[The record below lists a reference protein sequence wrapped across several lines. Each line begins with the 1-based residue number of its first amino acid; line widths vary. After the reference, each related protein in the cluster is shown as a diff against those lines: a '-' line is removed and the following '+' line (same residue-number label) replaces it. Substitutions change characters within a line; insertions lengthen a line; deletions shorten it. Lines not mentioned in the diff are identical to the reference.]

1 MICAYDRVYLAQAR
15 ETLGVMLDYAVWDCK
30 LGADEYFALF
40 VTSGL
45 ADRFGRGDPRLVSGM
60 SGVELAWETF
70 ARTHYTENRPRPR
83 YNLNRSKDY
92 WVGWALAHC
101 QWATSLSFRELMR
114 YVPSSRMEG
123 LYSPY
128 HERDERALVEK
139 VVDICR
145 TGKKETN
152 LKAARQR
159 RGLSQS
165 ELAEAAQV
173 PLRTLQQYEQG
184 QKDILKANVA
194 YVVSIA
200 HVLGCPVEDVLD
212 FSGTFRGQAADSLLP
227 GRKY

>member
-1 MICAYDRVYLAQAR
+1 MICAYDRMYLAQAR
-15 ETLGVMLDYAVWDCK
+15 ETLGAMMDYAVWDCK
-30 LGADEYFALF
+30 LAADEFFALF

-45 ADRFGRGDPRLVSGM
+45 ADCFGRGDPKLVSGM

-70 ARTHYTENRPRPR
+70 FRTRFTDDRPRPR
-83 YNLNRSKDY
+83 YNLNRSRDY

-101 QWATSLSFRELMR
+101 QWATSLSFRELTR
-114 YVPSSRMEG
+114 YVPPSRMAG

-128 HERDERALVEK
+128 HERDVKALVEK
-139 VVDICR
+139 VVSICR
-145 TGKKETN
+145 EGKTDTN
-152 LKAARQR
+152 LKAARRR

-194 YVVSIA
+194 YAVSLS
-200 HVLGCPVEDVLD
+200 HVLG
-212 FSGTFRGQAADSLLP
+212 
-227 GRKY
+227 

>member
-1 MICAYDRVYLAQAR
+1 MRGVTDLQMCKIFTYDRLYLPQAR
-15 ETLGVMLDYAVWDCK
+15 ETLGAMLDYVVWDCK

-45 ADRFGRGDPRLVSGM
+45 ADRFGRGDPKLLSGM
-60 SGVELAWETF
+60 SGVEIAWETF
-70 ARTHYTENRPRPR
+70 ARTRYTEDRPRPR
-83 YNLNRSKDY
+83 YNLNRSKEY

-101 QWATSLSFRELMR
+101 QWATSVSFRELTR
-114 YVPSSRMEG
+114 YVPPTRMAG

-128 HERDERALVEK
+128 HERDVQALVER

-152 LKAARQR
+152 LKLARQR
-159 RGLSQS
+159 RGMSQS

-184 QKDILKANVA
+184 QKNILKANVSYA
-194 YVVSIA
+194 VSLA
-200 HVLGCPVEDVLD
+200 HVLGCSVEEILD
-212 FSGTFRGQAADSLLP
+212 
-227 GRKY
+227 YI

>member
-1 MICAYDRVYLAQAR
+1 MIFAYDRIYLAQAR
-15 ETLGVMLDYAVWDCK
+15 ETLGAMLDYAVWDCK

-45 ADRFGRGDPRLVSGM
+45 ADRFGRGDPKLVSGM

-70 ARTHYTENRPRPR
+70 ARTHYTEERPRPR
-83 YNLNRSKDY
+83 YNLNRSKVY

-114 YVPSSRMEG
+114 YVPPSRMEG

-145 TGKKETN
+145 TGKRETN
-152 LKAARQR
+152 LKAARRR

-194 YVVSIA
+194 YVVALA
-200 HVLGCPVEDVLD
+200 HVLGCSVEDVLD
-212 FSGTFRGQAADSLLP
+212 
-227 GRKY
+227 YV

>member
-15 ETLGVMLDYAVWDCK
+15 ETLGAMLDYAVWDCK
-30 LGADEYFALF
+30 LNADEFFALF

-45 ADRFGRGDPRLVSGM
+45 AERFGRGDPKLVSGM

-70 ARTHYTENRPRPR
+70 ARTCYTDERPRPR
-83 YNLNRSKDY
+83 YNLNRSKEY
-92 WVGWALAHC
+92 WVGWSLAHC
-101 QWATSLSFRELMR
+101 QWATSLSFRELTL
-114 YVPSSRMEG
+114 YVPPSRMEG

-128 HERDERALVEK
+128 HERDVRALVEK
-139 VVDICR
+139 IVELYR
-145 TGKKETN
+145 AGKTETN

-184 QKDILKANVA
+184 RKDILKANVA
-194 YVVSIA
+194 YAVSLA
-200 HVLGCPVEDVLD
+200 HVLGCPVEEILEYV
-212 FSGTFRGQAADSLLP
+212 
-227 GRKY
+227 

>member
-1 MICAYDRVYLAQAR
+1 MENYNLILIFSMVNLKDMEDIILKMVSIILVN
-15 ETLGVMLDYAVWDCK
+15 G
-30 LGADEYFALF
+30 LF

-45 ADRFGRGDPRLVSGM
+45 ADRFGRGDPKLVSGM

-70 ARTHYTENRPRPR
+70 SRTRFTDDRPRPR
-83 YNLNRSKDY
+83 YNLNRSRDY

-101 QWATSLSFRELMR
+101 QWATSLSFRELTR
-114 YVPSSRMEG
+114 YVPPSRMAG

-128 HERDERALVEK
+128 HERDVKALVEK
-139 VVDICR
+139 VVSICR
-145 TGKKETN
+145 EGKTDTN
-152 LKAARQR
+152 LKAARRR

-194 YVVSIA
+194 YAVSLS
-200 HVLGCPVEDVLD
+200 HVLGCSVEEILD
-212 FSGTFRGQAADSLLP
+212 
-227 GRKY
+227 YV

>member
-1 MICAYDRVYLAQAR
+1 MICAYDRMYLAQAR
-15 ETLGVMLDYAVWDCK
+15 ETLGAMMDYAVWDCK
-30 LGADEYFALF
+30 LVADEFFALF

-45 ADRFGRGDPRLVSGM
+45 ADCFGRGDPKLVSGM

-70 ARTHYTENRPRPR
+70 FRTRFTDDRPRPR
-83 YNLNRSKDY
+83 YNLNRSRDY

-101 QWATSLSFRELMR
+101 QWATSLSFRELTR
-114 YVPSSRMEG
+114 YVPPSRMAG

-128 HERDERALVEK
+128 HERDVKALVEK
-139 VVDICR
+139 VVSICR
-145 TGKKETN
+145 EGKTDTN
-152 LKAARQR
+152 LKAARRR

-194 YVVSIA
+194 YAVSLS
-200 HVLGCPVEDVLD
+200 HVLGCSVEEILD
-212 FSGTFRGQAADSLLP
+212 
-227 GRKY
+227 YV